1 MKLAAVLLVA
11 TAFLL
16 AGEAS
21 AFHSKHHKYKKWTPK
36 KCEDENKKLETF
48 LGSRCVSRPTGPPP
62 PPPPPLRSASGAPCP
77 P

>member
-21 AFHSKHHKYKKWTPK
+21 AFHSKHHKHHKHHKYTPP
-36 KCEDENKKLETF
+36 KCEDDHKKLGTF
-48 LGSRCVSRPTGPPP
+48 LGSRCEALRALLAAALRPRPPP
-62 PPPPPLRSASGAPCP
+62 
-77 P
+77 

>member
-48 LGSRCVSRPTGPPP
+48 LGSRCEAFRALLGRRRPPARRPP
-62 PPPPPLRSASGAPCP
+62 
-77 P
+77 